1 MMAHDEK
8 DAADVSVDVIHDS
21 VDHHAVHHDDA
32 PDGDEEPGDP
42 ASGGHHHHGDNGP
55 NLLVPHAAMA
65 PTNRSPPE
73 SQRLSLFSPCS
84 PSPLSRVTFPTH
96 GRTRAI
102 ARLESVACIKL
113 IEDYLI
119 RTPPKG
125 SVGRTETARFEPR
138 TAKSGLASEGLR
150 HEIAAEAKSD
160 GIDGMRHAVGDVR
173 RDVDAETLELALRH
187 VQRGDR
193 NHGIGCAMHQ

>member
-1 MMAHDEK
+1 MRISDWSS
-8 DAADVSVDVIHDS
+8 DV
-21 VDHHAVHHDDA
+21 
-32 PDGDEEPGDP
+32 
-42 ASGGHHHHGDNGP
+42 
-55 NLLVPHAAMA
+55 
-65 PTNRSPPE
+65 
-73 SQRLSLFSPCS
+73 CS
-84 PSPLSRVTFPTH
+84 SDL

-125 SVGRTETARFEPR
+125 SVGRTETARFESR

-173 RDVDAETLELALRH
+173 RDEVGRASCRER
-187 VQRGDR
+187 VGK
-193 NHGIGCAMHQ
+193 NV

>member
-1 MMAHDEK
+1 MRAHDDKSAAEVAV
-8 DAADVSVDVIHDS
+8 DAGNDS

-84 PSPLSRVTFPTH
+84 PRRFPELPF
-96 GRTRAI
+96 RRM
-102 ARLESVACIKL
+102 
-113 IEDYLI
+113 
-119 RTPPKG
+119 
-125 SVGRTETARFEPR
+125 
-138 TAKSGLASEGLR
+138 
-150 HEIAAEAKSD
+150 AE
-160 GIDGMRHAVGDVR
+160 R
-173 RDVDAETLELALRH
+173 EL
-187 VQRGDR
+187 
-193 NHGIGCAMHQ
+193 

>member
-1 MMAHDEK
+1 MRISDCSS
-8 DAADVSVDVIHDS
+8 DV
-21 VDHHAVHHDDA
+21 
-32 PDGDEEPGDP
+32 
-42 ASGGHHHHGDNGP
+42 
-55 NLLVPHAAMA
+55 
-65 PTNRSPPE
+65 
-73 SQRLSLFSPCS
+73 CS
-84 PSPLSRVTFPTH
+84 SDLPSPLSRVTFPTH

-125 SVGRTETARFEPR
+125 SVGRTETARFESR

-160 GIDGMRHAVGDVR
+160 GIDGMRHAVGAVC
-173 RDVDAETLELALRH
+173 RDVDAEPLELALRH
-187 VQRGDR
+187 VQRRAR
-193 NHGIGCAMHQ
+193 NHGIACALPQNNGGSEEHRGGKERA